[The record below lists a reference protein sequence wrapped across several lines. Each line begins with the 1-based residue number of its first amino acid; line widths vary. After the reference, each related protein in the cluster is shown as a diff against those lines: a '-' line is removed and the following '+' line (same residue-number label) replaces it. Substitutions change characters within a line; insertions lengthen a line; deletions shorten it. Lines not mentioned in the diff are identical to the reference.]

1 MENRIQING
10 VWYVREDVS
19 NSNEI
24 QIDITE
30 DITYFSGCVYE
41 NDKYCWEVTVIEPH
55 KYGKSVDIKFTD
67 KREKPWKEE
76 NWDSIEWFRGVHNDE
91 QESLHHLEE
100 TNLCDEGVKAFKQ
113 LLGVLINDKK
123 WL

>member
-55 KYGKSVDIKFTD
+55 KYGNSVDIKFTD

-76 NWDSIEWFRGVHNDE
+76 NWDNMVWFEGILENNL
-91 QESLHHLEE
+91 ESLKELDGIMDEDGIKIFQKFLEYLK
-100 TNLCDEGVKAFKQ
+100 ND
-113 LLGVLINDKK
+113 LG

>member
-24 QIDITE
+24 EIDITE
-30 DITYFSGCVYE
+30 DITYFTGCVYE
-41 NDKYCWEVTVIEPH
+41 NDKYCFEATVLEPH
-55 KYGKSVDIKFTD
+55 KFGDIIDIKFTD

-76 NWDSIEWFRGVHNDE
+76 HWDNNGWFLDVYNGKP
-91 QESLHHLEE
+91 ESRVHLEE
-100 TNLCDEGVKAFKQ
+100 TNLCDEGFKIFKQ
-113 LLGVLINDKK
+113 FLGVLINDKK

>member
-24 QIDITE
+24 EIDIRE
-30 DITYFSGCVYE
+30 DITCFKGCAYE
-41 NDKYCWEVTVIEPH
+41 YGKYCWEATLLDSPH
-55 KYGKSVDIKFTD
+55 GDILDIKFTD

-76 NWDSIEWFRGVHNDE
+76 HWDNIEWFLDVYNGKP
-91 QESLHHLEE
+91 ESRVHLEE
-100 TNLCDEGVKAFKQ
+100 TNLCDEGFKIFKQ
-113 LLGVLINDKK
+113 FLGVLINDKK

>member
-55 KYGKSVDIKFTD
+55 KYGNSV
-67 KREKPWKEE
+67 
-76 NWDSIEWFRGVHNDE
+76 
-91 QESLHHLEE
+91 
-100 TNLCDEGVKAFKQ
+100 NL
-113 LLGVLINDKK
+113 LINEKNHGRKK
-123 WL
+123 IGIVLSGFVEYIMMNRKVFII

>member
-55 KYGKSVDIKFTD
+55 KYGNSVDIKFTD
-67 KREKPWKEE
+67 KRKKPWKEE
-76 NWDSIEWFRGVHNDE
+76 NWDNMVWFEGILENNL
-91 QESLHHLEE
+91 ESLKVLDGIMDEDGIKIFQKFLEYLK
-100 TNLCDEGVKAFKQ
+100 ND
-113 LLGVLINDKK
+113 LG